1 MGFRFLAR
9 AFGFIFLALP
19 AGLAAPSVA
28 QRFTGFEPQTEQLGS
43 AVSSDGLTFETKR
56 CAEIAAMGPE
66 YRFLG
71 NTCEYALSRQTFPN
85 FLCQETML
93 RSMRNNPRDEWK
105 SVDTVTATVTFV
117 NGKGDRYSDFT
128 ISGRKVDSLEGSGGW
143 NSLAL
148 FGSQLTTIFLPA
160 TKTNFKFGGKV
171 NGDQGRSALFNFQFK
186 RENNFTFKRGALRP
200 GLSGSIFIDEP
211 TGQLRHVEAF
221 ASELDPN
228 GHLLSYKSSLDY
240 GDVAIPD
247 LGMVLTPIAGR
258 VEVCFM
264 DGVCDQNVLS
274 FHGCR
279 KFGSDSRIIPNP
291 AQ

>member
-19 AGLAAPSVA
+19 AGLAPLSIA
-28 QRFTGFEPQTEQLGS
+28 QRLTGFEPQTEQLRS
-43 AVSSDGLTFETKR
+43 TASSGAMVFETQR

-66 YRFLG
+66 YRSLG
-71 NTCEYALSRQTFPN
+71 NTCEYVLSRKTFPN

-93 RSMRNNPRDEWK
+93 RSMRTNPLKDWK

-128 ISGRKVDSLEGSGGW
+128 INGRQVDSLVGSGGW

-160 TKTNFKFGGKV
+160 TKTDFKFSGKV
-171 NGDQGRSALFNFQFK
+171 NGEQGPSALFNFQFK

-211 TGQLRHVEAF
+211 TGQLRHVEAL

-247 LGMVLTPIAGR
+247 LGMVLTPTAGR

-279 KFGSDSRIIPNP
+279 KFGSDARIIPNP
-291 AQ
+291 AP